1 MRGPAA
7 RSPLTFIALTFG
19 MSIGFWLIGAVT
31 DRFSVELPGR
41 LPISS
46 LMASAPLLAAVVLIS
61 KENNSGGV
69 KRLLRRAFDCTSITP
84 KVWYAPAVLLMPGV
98 MLVSYGVMRLLGQP
112 LPELEISLAAIP
124 VVFVFFLAGAVCE
137 ELGWMGYAADPLRE
151 RWSVPGTGLALGVVW
166 GVWHIIPYAQ
176 AGHAPAWIVWQCVYT
191 IALRIIIVWLYDN
204 TGKSVF
210 AAILCHTS
218 SNVGWFLFPNS
229 GSHYNPAVTGII
241 AALAVVCAVHRGGWR
256 SGRRGRFTS
265 FPGAGRPRPCYGRD
279 AGLRG

>member
-19 MSIGFWLIGAVT
+19 ISIGFWLIGAAT
-31 DRFSVELPGR
+31 DRLSVELPGR

-46 LMASAPLLAAVVLIS
+46 LMASAPLLAAVVLIG
-61 KENNSGGV
+61 KENDPGGV
-69 KRLLRRAFDCTSITP
+69 KRLLRRAFDHKNITH
-84 KVWYAPAVLLMPGV
+84 KVWYAPAVLLMPAI

-124 VVFVFFLAGAVCE
+124 AVFVFFLVGAVCE

-151 RWSVPGTGLALGVVW
+151 RWSVVGTGLALGTVW

-176 AGHAPAWIVWQCVYT
+176 AGHPPAWIVWQCVYT
-191 IALRIIIVWLYDN
+191 IALRVIVVWLYHN
-204 TGKSVF
+204 TGRSVF

-229 GSHYNPAVTGII
+229 GSHYDPAVTGTI
-241 AALAVVCAVHRGGWR
+241 AALAVVCAVRC
-256 SGRRGRFTS
+256 GRL
-265 FPGAGRPRPCYGRD
+265 AVRPP
-279 AGLRG
+279 